1 MMVKVYQ
8 SCCGGEKVL
17 DTVNEAIRL
26 SGTVAK
32 VETVNDMIEVAKAGI
47 ISTPAITIN
56 NRVVASGRVPK
67 VQDLVTILINAAAKE
82 T

>member
-26 SGTVAK
+26 SGTVAQ

>member
-1 MMVKVYQ
+1 MIVKVYQ

-26 SGTVAK
+26 SGTVAQ

-67 VQDLVTILINAAAKE
+67 VQDLVTILINAATKE
-82 T
+82 P

>member
-1 MMVKVYQ
+1 MIVKVYQ

-26 SGTVAK
+26 SGTVAQ

-82 T
+82 S

>member
-1 MMVKVYQ
+1 MIVKVYQ

-26 SGTVAK
+26 SGTVAQ

-67 VQDLVTILINAAAKE
+67 VQDLVTILINAAAKG